1 MTDSLP
7 DVSRFVEAI
16 DVHGAS
22 FDVVD
27 AGAPSALDV
36 HVSEVRRRR
45 GRLADDLET
54 GFRDVVLVEQDGVLI
69 WQTADDVRGRMG
81 RTRGLRRGSR
91 RGTVQG
97 KVLREVTVPI
107 LEPNEYLA
115 SLARTDEQLNAEC
128 HAGLR
133 RVVLNETGKGPL
145 FELSKTGTLE
155 PLDGSTL
162 ILVHGTF
169 SRSRNML
176 EEFAATP
183 QGIAFLREAI
193 EQRSGQ
199 VFAFDHPTLSVSP
212 YINALDLSRAL
223 AGIRGKLD
231 FVAHSRGGVV
241 VRWCLDVLGDSLAG
255 SQQRVVL
262 AGSPM
267 RGTSLA
273 SPNRLQPVLSVLS
286 NIGAFLGSSMKIA
299 AAANPFSLASLALLK
314 FIVRKEKNRWG
325 IPPVRDL
332 SDKSSVGAAVAVI
345 PGLQGQ
351 SASSNNYEL
360 QRLRESGQ
368 RKNIR
373 YFALTADFEPEKI
386 GWKLWKV
393 LSDVAQRAGDIAAD
407 RIFPAENDL
416 VVDTAH
422 MTSLAD
428 GRDVEEVYSFGSQ
441 NLVHHCNYFRQT
453 AALQQIR
460 VWLSK

>member
-1 MTDSLP
+1 MAESSP
-7 DVSRFVEAI
+7 EVARFVDAI
-16 DVHGAS
+16 DAHGAV

-36 HVSEVRRRR
+36 RVSEVRRRR

-54 GFRDVVLVEQDGVLI
+54 GFRDVVLEERDGVLV
-69 WQTADDVRGRMG
+69 WQTADDVRRRTGRA
-81 RTRGLRRGSR
+81 RGQRRGSR
-91 RGTVQG
+91 RGAVQG
-97 KVLREVTVPI
+97 RVLKEVTVPI

-115 SLARTDEQLNAEC
+115 SLARTDEQLSEEC
-128 HAGLR
+128 HSGLR

-145 FELSKTGTLE
+145 FELSKQGSAG
-155 PLDGSTL
+155 PFDGSTL
-162 ILVHGTF
+162 VLIHGTF

-176 EEFAATP
+176 EEFAATGD
-183 QGIAFLREAI
+183 GIAFLRDALKE
-193 EQRSGQ
+193 RSGQ

-223 AGIRGKLD
+223 AGTTGRLD

-241 VRWCLDVLGDSLAG
+241 ARWCVDVLGSGLAAT
-255 SQQRVVL
+255 QQRVVL

-273 SPNRLQPVLSVLS
+273 SPSRLQPVLSVLS
-286 NIGAFLGSSMKIA
+286 NIGAFVSSSMKIA

-351 SASSNNYEL
+351 SAASNNYEL
-360 QRLRESGQ
+360 QRLRESAKA
-368 RKNIR
+368 KNAR

-393 LSDVAQRAGDIAAD
+393 LSDAAKRAGDIAAD
-407 RIFPAENDL
+407 TIFPAENDL

-422 MTSLAD
+422 MTSLASAREVD
-428 GRDVEEVYSFGSQ
+428 EVYSFGSQ
-441 NLVHHCNYFRQT
+441 NLVHHCNYFRQ
-453 AALQQIR
+453 AGSLKQMR